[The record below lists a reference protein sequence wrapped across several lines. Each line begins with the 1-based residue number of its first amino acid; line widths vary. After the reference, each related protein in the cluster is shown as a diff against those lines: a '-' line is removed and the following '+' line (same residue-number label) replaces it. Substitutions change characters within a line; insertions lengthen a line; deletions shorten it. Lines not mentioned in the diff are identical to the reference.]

1 MHLLMNIVLV
11 MVNEFREETHW
22 SSNSISNLCLAN
34 EAGLTL
40 EQRHSVKRD
49 FEGNELKSVFELLLN
64 KLQSNLPSISTSD
77 HQLFSSTL
85 NAIEKILLWNFS
97 SSLPYSRRNM
107 ESSTNVE
114 TIDWR
119 PVTSWKQLVFDQQL
133 VEFFF
138 HIYVTVKSF
147 VSQISFPN
155 EQLFS
160 WLLE

>member
-1 MHLLMNIVLV
+1 MFFV
-11 MVNEFREETHW
+11 
-22 SSNSISNLCLAN
+22 AN

-49 FEGNELKSVFELLLN
+49 FEMNELKTVLELLLN
-64 KLQSNLPSISTSD
+64 KLQSNLSTISDDS

-85 NAIEKILLWNFS
+85 TAIEKIFFWNFS

-107 ESSTNVE
+107 TATSHVE

-119 PVTSWKQLVFDQQL
+119 PLNSWKQLVFDQQL

-138 HIYVTVKSF
+138 HIYNTIKSL
-147 VSQISFPN
+147 VRSFN
-155 EQLFS
+155 AKR
-160 WLLE
+160 